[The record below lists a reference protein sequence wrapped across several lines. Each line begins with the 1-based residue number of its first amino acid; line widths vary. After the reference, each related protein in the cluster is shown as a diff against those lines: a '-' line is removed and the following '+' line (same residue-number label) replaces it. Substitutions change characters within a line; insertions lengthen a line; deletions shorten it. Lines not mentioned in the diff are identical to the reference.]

1 MYSEEF
7 NYPEISFNMNKF
19 ECLGHTFYIIIES
32 SQIPVMTEFF
42 KTLETTNLNWEQAK
56 EICMNELLNIELPNY
71 QKLPEKMSQNF
82 YKSSRS
88 IYAFQQMESSPK
100 VQDFILQLSR
110 DRKLNK
116 ILKNDHKASEP
127 KTH

>member
-1 MYSEEF
+1 MNSEEF
-7 NYPEISFNMNKF
+7 NYPEISFNMTKF
-19 ECLGHTFYIIIES
+19 ECLGRTFHIVIES
-32 SQIPVMTEFF
+32 RQIPAMTEFF
-42 KTLETTNLNWEQAK
+42 KTLETTNLNWQEAK
-56 EICMNELLNIELPNY
+56 EICMNELLSIELPNY
-71 QKLPEKMSQNF
+71 HKLPEKASQNF

-116 ILKNDHKASEP
+116 LI
-127 KTH
+127 